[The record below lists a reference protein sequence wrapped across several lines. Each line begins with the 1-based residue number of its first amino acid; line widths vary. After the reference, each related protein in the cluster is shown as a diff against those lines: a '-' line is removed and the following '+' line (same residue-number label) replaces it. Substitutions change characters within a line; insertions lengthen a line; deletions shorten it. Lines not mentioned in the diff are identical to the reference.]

1 MWIEN
6 QKLASNV
13 LVGRHNFYDAADGA
27 DFNTENILY
36 NRPGHNRLLIGSF
49 CSFARNVRFI
59 MGAANHPMNTFSTF
73 IFPELDRDLLALQG
87 MTKADM
93 PVKRDTVIG
102 NDVWI
107 GRHAVIM
114 PGVQIGDGAVI
125 GAYALVTKDVPAY
138 AIVGGNPAKIIR
150 SRFDQTTIDWLEA
163 FQWWQYDDT
172 MLELLV
178 PQLTSVH
185 TTEARQRLETL
196 VSEHR
201 LAS

>member
-1 MWIEN
+1 MWIEE
-6 QKLASNV
+6 QSLAANIIT
-13 LVGRHNFYDAADGA
+13 GRHNFYDAAADA
-27 DFNTENILY
+27 DFGSENVLY
-36 NRPGHNRLLIGSF
+36 NRPGHNRLVIGSF

-73 IFPELDRDLLALQG
+73 IFPELDNNFISKLG

-114 PGVQIGDGAVI
+114 PGVHVGDGAVI

-150 SRFDQTTIDWLEA
+150 SRFDQDTIDWLED
-163 FQWWQYDDT
+163 FQWWQYDDAL
-172 MLELLV
+172 LEQLV
-178 PQLTSVH
+178 PLLTSVDTMSAQQQLEH
-185 TTEARQRLETL
+185 LARRQT
-196 VSEHR
+196 

>member
-1 MWIEN
+1 MWVEEQN
-6 QKLASNV
+6 LAANIIT
-13 LVGRHNFYDAADGA
+13 GRHNFYDAAAGT
-27 DFNTENILY
+27 DFGSDNVLY
-36 NRPGHNRLLIGSF
+36 NRPGHNRLIIGSF

-73 IFPELDRDLLALQG
+73 IFPELDANLISKLG
-87 MTKADM
+87 MSKADM

-114 PGVQIGDGAVI
+114 PGVHVGDGAII

-150 SRFDQTTIDWLEA
+150 SRFNQDTIDWLED
-163 FQWWQYDDT
+163 FQWWQYGDDLLT
-172 MLELLV
+172 QLV
-178 PQLTSVH
+178 PLLTSVD
-185 TTEARQRLETL
+185 TTSARQQLEQL
-196 VSEHR
+196 VR
-201 LAS
+201 RQGLAS

>member
-1 MWIEN
+1 MWIE
-6 QKLASNV
+6 QQPLAQNIS
-13 LVGRHNFYDAADGA
+13 VGRHNFYDAATGA
-27 DFNTENILY
+27 DFNHENILY
-36 NRPGHNRLLIGSF
+36 NRPDHNRLIIGNY

-73 IFPELDRDLLALQG
+73 IFPELDRDLIAKLG
-87 MTKADM
+87 MSKADM
-93 PVKRDTVIG
+93 PVKDDTVIG

-114 PGVQIGDGAVI
+114 PGVHIGDGAVI

-172 MLELLV
+172 LLEQLV
-178 PQLTSVH
+178 PLLTSVD
-185 TTEARQRLETL
+185 TKAARQKLEQFAK
-196 VSEHR
+196 EQA